1 MREWNADSYHQ
12 VSTPQFDWG
21 LVVLDRLSLE
31 GHELVFD
38 IGCGTGRLT
47 EKVLERLPR
56 GRVVGIDM
64 SSNMLQVARDFLRPR
79 FDRQIQ
85 FVMADAAALPMR
97 PVADAIFSTA
107 TFHWVRDHPQLF
119 RSLYAA
125 LKPGGRVVA
134 QCGGGA
140 NIAQQYLQA
149 GLVDEIQIHLIP
161 VLLGVGIRLFDHLDT
176 NVIELEKTKV
186 IDGAGVTHL
195 RFQILK

>member
-64 SSNMLQVARDFLRPR
+64 SSNMRRATSATRL
-79 FDRQIQ
+79 
-85 FVMADAAALPMR
+85 M
-97 PVADAIFSTA
+97 FSTRSA
-107 TFHWVRDHPQLF
+107 SVKP
-119 RSLYAA
+119 RSLLSPCRTLSPSRIYVCRPSAC
-125 LKPGGRVVA
+125 L
-134 QCGGGA
+134 
-140 NIAQQYLQA
+140 I
-149 GLVDEIQIHLIP
+149 DE
-161 VLLGVGIRLFDHLDT
+161 
-176 NVIELEKTKV
+176 
-186 IDGAGVTHL
+186 
-195 RFQILK
+195 

>member
-85 FVMADAAALPMR
+85 FVMADAAALHHSERNTIGKTDFLIGEFLEPLDR
-97 PVADAIFSTA
+97 
-107 TFHWVRDHPQLF
+107 PQLF
-119 RSLYAA
+119 ILNRPEYRQPFGSVYGASSF
-125 LKPGGRVVA
+125 GGER
-134 QCGGGA
+134 
-140 NIAQQYLQA
+140 
-149 GLVDEIQIHLIP
+149 IP
-161 VLLGVGIRLFDHLDT
+161 HPPS
-176 NVIELEKTKV
+176 
-186 IDGAGVTHL
+186 
-195 RFQILK
+195 